1 MVEVCCPETKLE
13 AAHPHNAHHNHHCYH
28 LYNDQNLSHPAT
40 TLEIA
45 PEARSAPA
53 MLSANRVQ
61 GIPMDDDD
69 HFTEDESED
78 GDDNEDED
86 DDVIQQCAK

>member
-69 HFTEDESED
+69 HFTEDESD
-78 GDDNEDED
+78 D
-86 DDVIQQCAK
+86 DDVIRQCAK